1 MSKTKQRKNNELNEI
16 FDIWKAV

>member
-1 MSKTKQRKNNELNEI
+1 MSKTKQRKNNKLNEI